1 MKSHVKSLRH
11 VAIIMDG
18 NGRWA
23 KSQGKSRLFGHRRGT
38 ENVKSIIE
46 ECISQKIPYLTIY
59 AFSTENWRR
68 PQEEVSGLMNLL
80 RFYLK
85 NEIKTFKKQGVSL
98 RMIGERGR
106 LDKDIQE
113 LIIHAEEETKDNS
126 ILTLQVALNYGSR
139 EEITEA
145 FRRMKE
151 AGVEASQITEE
162 KIEEFLYTAGI
173 PDPDLF
179 IRTSGEQRL
188 SNFLLWQSAYAE
200 LYFTEIFWPDFS
212 KQEFQKALSVYSDR
226 ERRFGKTSEQ
236 VR

>member
-1 MKSHVKSLRH
+1 LKTHVKSPTH
-11 VAIIMDG
+11 VAIVMDG

-23 KSQGKSRLFGHRRGT
+23 QSQDKSRLFGHRRGV
-38 ENVKSIIE
+38 ENIRSIVEESIE
-46 ECISQKIPYLTIY
+46 QKIPYLTVY
-59 AFSTENWRR
+59 AFSTENWQR
-68 PQEEVSGLMNLL
+68 PEEEVLGLMNLL

-85 NEIKTFKKQGVSL
+85 NEVKTFKKQGVSL
-98 RMIGERGR
+98 RMIGERTR

-113 LIIHAEEETKDNS
+113 LIVHAEEETKDNTT
-126 ILTLQVALNYGSR
+126 LTLQVALNYGSR

-145 FRRMKE
+145 FRKMMR
-151 AGVEASQITEE
+151 AGFEESQITAE
-162 KIEEFLYTAGI
+162 KLQEFLYTAGI

-200 LYFTEIFWPDFS
+200 LYFTDTFWPDFS
-212 KQEFQKALSVYSDR
+212 KQEFQKALSAYDDR

-236 VR
+236 VG

>member
-1 MKSHVKSLRH
+1 LKSHVKSLNH

-23 KSQGKSRLFGHRRGT
+23 KYQGKPRLFGHRRGA

-46 ECISQKIPYLTIY
+46 ECISQKIPYLTVY
-59 AFSTENWRR
+59 AFSTENWHR
-68 PQEEVSGLMNLL
+68 PQEEVQGLMNLL

-98 RMIGERGR
+98 RMIGERSR
-106 LDKDIQE
+106 LDKDIQD

-145 FRRMKE
+145 FRKMIR
-151 AGVEASQITEE
+151 AGLDVSQITE
-162 KIEEFLYTAGI
+162 KKVGEFLYTAGV

-179 IRTSGEQRL
+179 IRTSGECRV

-200 LYFTEIFWPDFS
+200 FYFTETFWPDFS
-212 KQEFQKALSVYSDR
+212 KQEFQKALADYNNR

-236 VR
+236 VQ

>member
-1 MKSHVKSLRH
+1 MKPHVKSPTH
-11 VAIIMDG
+11 VAIVMDG

-23 KSQGKSRLFGHRRGT
+23 KSQGKPRLFGHRRGV

-46 ECISQKIPYLTIY
+46 ECIAQKIPYLTIY
-59 AFSTENWRR
+59 AFSTENWHR
-68 PQEEVSGLMNLL
+68 PEEEVSGLMNLL

-98 RMIGERGR
+98 RMIGERSR
-106 LDKDIQE
+106 LDKDIQD
-113 LIIHAEEETKDNS
+113 LILHAEEETKDNS
-126 ILTLQVALNYGSR
+126 ILTLQVALSYGSR

-145 FRRMKE
+145 FRKMMA
-151 AGVEASQITEE
+151 AGLEMSQITAE
-162 KIEEFLYTAGI
+162 KVEEFLYTVGI

-200 LYFTEIFWPDFS
+200 LYFTETLWPEFS
-212 KQEFQKALSVYSDR
+212 KQEFQKALSAYDER

-236 VR
+236 VQ